1 MSFMN
6 ETRRFRRWSG
16 VSPIALT
23 IVVFLSWVPAAA
35 SAAENACH
43 GRAVVTVKGMACP
56 FCAYGLR
63 KELLTLPGVKD
74 VQVNLDK
81 SQAAI
86 DLRGGS
92 DVQDSQI
99 EQAVRKA
106 GFTPGQIH
114 CEASKKAAETPAF
127 FKSAMFNVQGMRCEN
142 CAANITAAL
151 LRRNGVKSAA
161 VNLDAK
167 RAQVSYDPRKVS
179 PEALTATIDHVGRFH
194 ATLGNSS
201 TGAPGSN

>member
-1 MSFMN
+1 MSFRN
-6 ETRRFRRWSG
+6 QTRRFRWSSR

-23 IVVFLSWVPAAA
+23 IVVFLSWIQPAAP
-35 SAAENACH
+35 AADNPCH
-43 GRAVVTVKGMACP
+43 GRAVVTVNGMACP

-92 DVQDSQI
+92 DIQDSQI

-106 GFTPGQIH
+106 GFTPGQIQ
-114 CEASKKAAETPAF
+114 CEASKKATETPAF
-127 FKSAMFNVQGMRCEN
+127 FKSAQFNVQGMRCEN

-151 LRRNGVKSAA
+151 MRRNGVQSAE
-161 VNLDAK
+161 VNLGAK
-167 RAQVSYDPRKVS
+167 RAEVSYDPQKVS
-179 PEALTATIDHVGRFH
+179 PEALTATIDHAGSFH
-194 ATLGNSS
+194 ATLENSS
-201 TGAPGSN
+201 TAAPGSN